1 MSDFSELKGKTLK
14 HIEVCGT
21 EEIYF
26 VTTDNEVYRMWHDQD
41 CCESVQI
48 EEICGDLNRLLHSPI
63 GLAEE
68 VTNTSDDAKD
78 EDDSFTWTFYRLATN
93 HGFVTIRWYGTSNGY
108 YSESVDFDRV
118 EFENSCKNC
127 PYAYSDWIH
136 NDSDVYAIKCHKSK
150 TYRETEVGV
159 QIQWDYSKRPINISR
174 FDKAP
179 EFCYFRKNFM

>member
-26 VTTDNEVYRMWHDQD
+26 ITTDNEVYRMWHDQE

-48 EEICGDLNRLLHSPI
+48 EDICGDLNLLLHSQI

-68 VTNTSDDAKD
+68 VTNTSDDTKE
-78 EDDSFTWTFYRLATN
+78 EDDYFTWTFYRVATN
-93 HGFVTIRWYGTSNGY
+93 QGFVTIRWYGTSNGC
-108 YSESVDFDRV
+108 YSESVDFDRI
-118 EFENSCKNC
+118 EFENSCKEC
-127 PYAYSDWIH
+127 PHMYPEGGSGLYIKKCRATAYNEDG
-136 NDSDVYAIKCHKSK
+136 
-150 TYRETEVGV
+150 TVGV
-159 QIQWDYSKRPINISR
+159 RIHWDYSKRPIDISR
-174 FDKAP
+174 FNKAP